1 MIADPTNKIQ
11 QYINAW
17 YLNVVKGVDYLLLF
31 KKHIEWSLVTRLIIH
46 LQGNHNVI
54 FNENEDLVVVA
65 ECAARQRTTLI
76 AYFAY
81 KAQNANGWN
90 VVYADFPVDHVWKI
104 QKKVWS
110 IWRRREK
117 GVGQIFFMHLAIGEC
132 FFLCLLIIVCNLFRR
147 SLNCWWHRVSDI
159 SSYLRST
166 RISAGSQ
173 F

>member
-1 MIADPTNKIQ
+1 
-11 QYINAW
+11 
-17 YLNVVKGVDYLLLF
+17 LNVVKGVDYLLLF

-110 IWRRREK
+110 I
-117 GVGQIFFMHLAIGEC
+117 
-132 FFLCLLIIVCNLFRR
+132 
-147 SLNCWWHRVSDI
+147 
-159 SSYLRST
+159 
-166 RISAGSQ
+166 
-173 F
+173 